1 MRGLVEPM
9 RLGGYEIPAG
19 TTVAP
24 CIYLVHHRED
34 IYPRP
39 FSFTPERFLGHH
51 AGELHLDPVR
61 QRRAPLRGG
70 GVCAAG
76 DEAGDADGA
85 RRGGAGAGPRHGLAA
100 GDAQLGRVRPGRP
113 GAGDRHAPP
122 DGQRQRAD
130 ARRGVSAAGRG
141 WIATVDLG
149 MSGHDSMDTTMD
161 PRASGHNGMDGKI
174 DLLVVGAGAKA
185 TALAA
190 KIHALNTLGAGPFAL
205 TIVEATE
212 LAASWL
218 GRNGMT
224 SGEEPLAIPP
234 IKDIGFPYQSSKT
247 FGELGE
253 ELDRAMMPFTWQQYM
268 IGKGEYARWVNAG
281 SPAVQHRDYGRYLTW
296 VLSQATAGVTI
307 VRGRVTQVSLPGQGE
322 RWRVEVLAP
331 AGKRQ
336 YECDALVLTGPGVHR
351 ALPHDPAAAARIF
364 HCDSRR
370 GELARIPLEQSS
382 DIAIVGG
389 GESALSAVAFLRDF
403 RPAARMTVYTPML
416 PLSRG
421 ESFLEN
427 RVFSNPDEVAWSAL
441 DLQTRRDFVKHCDRG
456 VFDPGTLASIAYD
469 DRCRFI
475 TGRVMHVGSH
485 TEREGRGG
493 VGGGSETQGRRRGV
507 RRLRLGGGPHQR
519 APRLPDQLHRLRP
532 AGAAA
537 RPLLPR
543 PARGDRAP
551 GGPGVGSPARSGG
564 GDRTSTR
571 AAGDAPAALH
581 TGAGGA
587 QPRAGLRQPRL
598 PRAARQPR
606 AGAAGA
612 RRERAGRAPCGCGP

>member
-1 MRGLVEPM
+1 
-9 RLGGYEIPAG
+9 
-19 TTVAP
+19 
-24 CIYLVHHRED
+24 
-34 IYPRP
+34 
-39 FSFTPERFLGHH
+39 
-51 AGELHLDPVR
+51 
-61 QRRAPLRGG
+61 
-70 GVCAAG
+70 
-76 DEAGDADGA
+76 
-85 RRGGAGAGPRHGLAA
+85 
-100 GDAQLGRVRPGRP
+100 
-113 GAGDRHAPP
+113 
-122 DGQRQRAD
+122 
-130 ARRGVSAAGRG
+130 
-141 WIATVDLG
+141 
-149 MSGHDSMDTTMD
+149 MSGHNSMDTTTD
-161 PRASGHNGMDGKI
+161 PRASGHNGVDRKI

-190 KIHALNTLGAGPFAL
+190 KIHALNTIGAGPFAL

-234 IKDIGFPYQSSKT
+234 IKDIGFPYQSAKA
-247 FGELGE
+247 FGELLGA
-253 ELDRAMMPFTWQQYM
+253 ELDRAMMQFTWQQYM

-307 VRGRVTQVSLPGQGE
+307 VRGRVTQVSLPERGE
-322 RWRVEVLAP
+322 RWSVEVLAP
-331 AGKRQ
+331 ASKRR

-427 RVFSNPDEVAWSAL
+427 RVFSNPDEVAWSTL

-469 DRCRFI
+469 DRCRFT
-475 TGRVMHVGSH
+475 TGRVMHVGSR
-485 TEREGRGG
+485 TERDGAGERGG
-493 VGGGSETQGRRRGV
+493 IGERSGIGERDGIGERGGADEGSDGVYVDYYASAEGHTSARHDYLINCTGFDLLEQLSGLFSPALRAEIERQAGPVWDRPPEADVAIGRALE
-507 RRLRLGGGPHQR
+507 LREMR
-519 APRLPDQLHRLRP
+519 PRLYIPGLAALSQGPGFANLGCLGLLANRMLAPLVLGEDAPGERQ
-532 AGAAA
+532 AVAAA
-537 RPLLPR
+537 S
-543 PARGDRAP
+543 P
-551 GGPGVGSPARSGG
+551 GGPGSG
-564 GDRTSTR
+564 
-571 AAGDAPAALH
+571 
-581 TGAGGA
+581 
-587 QPRAGLRQPRL
+587 
-598 PRAARQPR
+598 
-606 AGAAGA
+606 
-612 RRERAGRAPCGCGP
+612 